1 MHNNKGV
8 VKKTF
13 TAPFPFAFAPEK
25 AKLLFEAQRR
35 AREQLPL
42 ARRIFW
48 EDNDLC
54 RIYGSGI
61 KPHLR
66 RMVFSWYGNGV
77 LHAVRLR
84 NGGSGL
90 YARKKCR

>member
-13 TAPFPFAFAPEK
+13 TAPFSFAFAPEK

-35 AREQLPL
+35 ARVQLPL

-48 EDNDLC
+48 EENDLWQNLWK
-54 RIYGSGI
+54 RHQASPSAYG
-61 KPHLR
+61 
-66 RMVFSWYGNGV
+66 F
-77 LHAVRLR
+77 
-84 NGGSGL
+84 
-90 YARKKCR
+90 

>member
-13 TAPFPFAFAPEK
+13 TAPFPCAFAPEK

-35 AREQLPL
+35 AREQLSL

-48 EDNDLC
+48 ADNDLWQNLWK
-54 RIYGSGI
+54 RHQASPSAYG
-61 KPHLR
+61 
-66 RMVFSWYGNGV
+66 F
-77 LHAVRLR
+77 
-84 NGGSGL
+84 
-90 YARKKCR
+90 